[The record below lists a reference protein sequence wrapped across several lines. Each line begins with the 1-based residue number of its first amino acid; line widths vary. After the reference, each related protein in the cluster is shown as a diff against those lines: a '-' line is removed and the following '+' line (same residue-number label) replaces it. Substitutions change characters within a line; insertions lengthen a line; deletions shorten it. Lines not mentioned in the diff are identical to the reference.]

1 MDTQLLAAFIA
12 VAGAASFSQAAE
24 QLHLTQPAI
33 SKRIAQLEQL
43 LGARLFDRIGRGLH
57 DPGRQLRR
65 VEDRAGLVAVVP
77 LVAHVQR
84 LGQHPKVRLRA
95 SKRVKSGPI
104 RCR

>member
-43 LGARLFDRIGRGLH
+43 LGARLFDRIGR
-57 DPGRQLRR
+57 R
-65 VEDRAGLVAVVP
+65 V
-77 LVAHVQR
+77 
-84 LGQHPKVRLRA
+84 
-95 SKRVKSGPI
+95 S
-104 RCR
+104 